1 MVYGKGEHVIYNGL
15 EICLVGETVRRN
27 FDGMGEKEYITLYP
41 AELKTTVYVPVGKC
55 SEMLRPV
62 LSKESLLRLIDM
74 MPSAGSVDIDFSEA
88 VKNGDH
94 MAIVSIM
101 SSIYNKSLDREKC
114 GKHLLKA
121 DKRNFDAAK
130 KLIDGEIALAFGIKE
145 EEVEDFIN
153 ERLAVN
159 ASSKNN
165 AAM

>member
-1 MVYGKGEHVIYNGL
+1 
-15 EICLVGETVRRN
+15 
-27 FDGMGEKEYITLYP
+27 
-41 AELKTTVYVPVGKC
+41 
-55 SEMLRPV
+55 
-62 LSKESLLRLIDM
+62 
-74 MPSAGSVDIDFSEA
+74 
-88 VKNGDH
+88 

-153 ERLAVN
+153 ERLA
-159 ASSKNN
+159 KRI
-165 AAM
+165 